1 MASKIRSMP
10 SDSLFG
16 LSLYSSSEISEELPA

>member
-10 SDSLFG
+10 SDSFFA
-16 LSLYSSSEISEELPA
+16 LSLYSSSEISEELPP